1 MGKKWLALLCACAVL
16 LTFQASAAQPLSAPG
31 TDAGAVEEQPGGEAA
46 GTTDGGSEDT
56 TGGATDGWSSTT
68 YMDASVVK
76 ADVEGSHPSD
86 VLIEGDRLV
95 CESDTLRLYYNES
108 TSILK
113 VEDRRNGYLWSSG
126 QQNEATESLS
136 ARWQGFS
143 HALAS
148 AEFITRS
155 TMTTS
160 ELNPDFDSQQTTYLD
175 NGFEVRLTFQR
186 AKLSLLLRF
195 TLEDDKLTVEVP
207 DEEIVGEDEGIV
219 LSKLYVLPFFGATM
233 ANQGA
238 GYLFVPD
245 GSGALIRFGASMT
258 GTGQYTGH
266 IYGNDVSITG
276 IGAGNV
282 STNKVPKPDRESV
295 RLPVF
300 GTVHGSR
307 QNAVLY
313 QVTQGAEYCDIV
325 ANPAGNVID
334 WYWIAP
340 HFIYNEMYNQQ
351 DNTNSGF
358 LMVQG
363 EQNVVNA
370 SFTMTF
376 LAQEEAS
383 YVGMAKAY
391 RQELIDAGVL
401 SPSGTKSGDI
411 PLLLDCL
418 MGESESNGLLTTGV
432 VLTELT
438 DLSRWQ
444 EVLSGAGIHNILY
457 SLRGASKGGYSRED
471 LDDFSLWG
479 KVGSKSELEELQSLG
494 MQLVWRKDLMTAFD
508 GQVSNNE
515 LAYAINRVFA
525 YDDYYGYLDE
535 EIHFANLETVAD
547 IVQAAGEDGLLSS
560 LAVSS
565 LPNLLIANYKSGS
578 SYSRLQ
584 ARDTVV
590 SLLDALQN
598 QQDSLLLQ
606 APNAYAFP
614 FASAAYDLPANHS
627 YLLYETDAVPFLQIV
642 LGGSVDLYARSD
654 TVLRA
659 GNASV
664 LKLIDF
670 NLYPQ
675 FTVTE
680 ASSSALTKTNSLT
693 QFATHFDS
701 LSDDIVAIYQTVNA
715 VLAPVSGALLTDR
728 QVVRDNV
735 AVSTYDNGWSVVVNY
750 SAETYTQG
758 SVSVPAQ
765 SAVSV
770 QTSQLGEGG
779 DAA

>member
-16 LTFQASAAQPLSAPG
+16 LTFQASASQSLSAPG
-31 TDAGAVEEQPGGEAA
+31 TDAGAAGELPAGDDA
-46 GTTDGGSEDT
+46 GTPAGD
-56 TGGATDGWSSTT
+56 ADGWNATT

-76 ADVEGSHPSD
+76 ADVEGAHPSD

-113 VEDRRNGYLWSSG
+113 VEDRRNGYLWASG
-126 QQNEATESLS
+126 QQNEAIESLS

-143 HALAS
+143 HCLAS
-148 AEFITRS
+148 AQFITRS

-160 ELNPDFDSQQTTYLD
+160 ELNPDFDSQQTTYLH
-175 NGFEVRLTFQR
+175 NGLEIRLSFKR
-186 AKLSLLLRF
+186 AKLSLLLRI
-195 TLEDDKLTVEVP
+195 TLEDDRLTVEVP
-207 DEEIVGEDEGIV
+207 DEEIVSEDENMV

-266 IYGNDVSITG
+266 IYGSDLSITG

-282 STNKVPKPDRESV
+282 STNETPKPDRESV
-295 RLPVF
+295 CIPVF

-313 QVTQGAEYCDIV
+313 QVTQGAEYCEIV

-340 HFIYNEMYNQQ
+340 HFLYNEMYNQQ

-358 LMVQG
+358 LMVQS
-363 EQNVVNA
+363 ESNVVNA

-376 LAQEEAS
+376 LAEDEAS

-391 RQELIDAGVL
+391 RQELIDTGALV
-401 SPSGTKSGDI
+401 PSGAKSGDI

-418 MGESESNGLLTTGV
+418 MAESESNGLLTSGV
-432 VLTELT
+432 VLTKLSDLARWHETLT
-438 DLSRWQ
+438 
-444 EVLSGAGIHNILY
+444 GAGVHNILY

-479 KVGSKSELEELQSLG
+479 KVGSASELEQLEALG

-508 GQVSNNE
+508 GQLRDND
-515 LAYAINRVFA
+515 LAYAINRVFIH
-525 YDDYYGYLDE
+525 DDYYGYLDE
-535 EIHFANLETVAD
+535 EIHFANLEAIQD

-565 LPNLLIANYKSGS
+565 LPNRLYGSYKSGA

-584 ARDTVV
+584 AKDTAV
-590 SLLDALQN
+590 SLLGALKA

-606 APNAYAFP
+606 APNGYAFP
-614 FASAAYDLPANHS
+614 FATAAYDLPVNHS

-659 GNASV
+659 GDASV
-664 LKLIDF
+664 LKLIDY
-670 NLYPQ
+670 NVYPQ
-675 FTVTE
+675 FTVTA

-701 LSDDIVAIYQTVNA
+701 LSDDITAIYNTVNA
-715 VLAPVSGALLTDR
+715 VLAPVSGALLIDR

-735 AVSTYDNGWSVVVNY
+735 AVSTYDNGWSVLVNY
-750 SAETYTQG
+750 SADAYTVG
-758 SVSVPAQ
+758 LVTVPAQ

-770 QTSQLGEGG
+770 ETAQLGEGG
-779 DAA
+779 DAV